1 MIFLFTIKCIYIKE
15 GKNMKY
21 VYLMRHG
28 QTLFNVQHKIQGFC
42 DSPLTSLGIKQAK
55 EPKKEYFEHEK
66 VKLEEAHFSVLKY
79 NYENNVF
86 RLQSIFNPSC

>member
-1 MIFLFTIKCIYIKE
+1 
-15 GKNMKY
+15 MKY
-21 VYLMRHG
+21 VYLMCPG

-66 VKLEEAHFSVLKY
+66 VKLEEAHFSVFKY

>member
-1 MIFLFTIKCIYIKE
+1 
-15 GKNMKY
+15 MKY
-21 VYLMRHG
+21 VYLMRNG

>member
-1 MIFLFTIKCIYIKE
+1 MYISEKV
-15 GKNMKY
+15 KMKY
-21 VYLMRHG
+21 VYLMRNG